1 MEMTLTALAVWRLAA
16 CITKGIDLVQ
26 SRHYGAAIS
35 PVELIQSRI
44 SDTWRCLLWMGV
56 VYVKLTKGR
65 KEAGK
70 WRS

>member
-44 SDTWRCLLWMGV
+44 ILD
-56 VYVKLTKGR
+56 
-65 KEAGK
+65 
-70 WRS
+70 